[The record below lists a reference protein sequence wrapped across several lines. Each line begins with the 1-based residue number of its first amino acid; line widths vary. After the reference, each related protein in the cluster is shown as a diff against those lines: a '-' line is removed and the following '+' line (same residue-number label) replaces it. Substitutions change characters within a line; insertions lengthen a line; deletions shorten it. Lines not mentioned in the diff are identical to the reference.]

1 MTVKLPG
8 VVRAILSWLWRQLW
22 PIGVVLVVIAAFALG
37 LSWNGNA
44 ADDTKPT
51 SNADEQVANVKF
63 WTCAMHPQ
71 IKQPGPGRC
80 PLCAMDLIPVTDDQS
95 DDTDELPQLTVSRAA
110 AALMEVQVT
119 PVVRRHAEV
128 ELRMAG
134 KVEYDETR
142 LGNITARV
150 GGRLDRLY
158 VDYTGVNVKKGDH
171 LVSLYSPQLLGAQE
185 ELLQA
190 LRAVKELAQS
200 DVGIVRQTAQ
210 STVDAV
216 REKLRLWG
224 LTASQIEQI
233 EARGTGEDHITIYS
247 PMSGIVI
254 RKHAKEGMYVDTGT
268 SIYTIADLSRVWV
281 MLDAFETDLAWLR
294 YGQTVTFSVEA
305 MPGHSF
311 TGTIAFIDPVLNDKR
326 RTVRVRINVPN
337 ARSMLRPGMFVRGL
351 VKAKVAAG
359 GKVMD
364 AALAGKW
371 ISPMHPEIVKD
382 SPGTCDVCGM
392 PLVRAE
398 ELGYVSPTS
407 DAAVP
412 LVIPATA
419 PLITG
424 RRAVVYVRLPGDAD
438 AAPVFEGREVV
449 LGPRAGDHYIVEKG
463 LSEGELVVT
472 RGNFKIDSALQ
483 INAKPSM
490 MNPTDAPLPP
500 PAPASHQGHGGH
512 GNE

>member
-1 MTVKLPG
+1 MTAKLPNT
-8 VVRAILSWLWRQLW
+8 VRPVLRWLWRQLW
-22 PIGVVLVVIAAFALG
+22 PIAVVLVVIAAFALG
-37 LSWNGNA
+37 LSWSGNGTDGTEPKPA
-44 ADDTKPT
+44 AH
-51 SNADEQVANVKF
+51 EQTDVKF
-63 WTCAMHPQ
+63 WTCSMHPQ

-80 PLCAMDLIPVTDDQS
+80 PLCAMDLIPVTEDHGDGM
-95 DDTDELPQLTVSRAA
+95 DELPRLTVGRAA
-110 AALMEVQVT
+110 AALMEVQTT

-128 ELRMAG
+128 ELSMAG

-142 LGNITARV
+142 LGHITARV
-150 GGRLDRLY
+150 AGRLDRLY

-171 LVSLYSPQLLGAQE
+171 LVSLYSPQLLAAQE

-190 LRAVKELAQS
+190 LRAVKELEKS
-200 DVGIVRQTAQ
+200 DVGIVRQTAR

-224 LTASQIEQI
+224 LTASQIRKI
-233 EARGTGEDHITIYS
+233 ETRGTGEDHITIYS
-247 PMSGIVI
+247 PMSGIVV
-254 RKHAKEGMYVDTGT
+254 RKHAKEGMYVQTGT

-281 MLDAFETDLAWLR
+281 VLHAFETDLAWLR
-294 YGQTVTFSVEA
+294 YGQPVTFTVEA
-305 MPGHSF
+305 IPGQSLE
-311 TGTIAFIDPVLNDKR
+311 GTIAFIDPVLNDKR
-326 RTVRVRINVPN
+326 RTVRVRVNVPN
-337 ARSMLRPGMFVRGL
+337 PDAMLRPGMFVRGR
-351 VKAKVAAG
+351 VTAKVAAG

-364 AALAGKW
+364 EALAGKW

-382 SPGTCDVCGM
+382 SPGQCDVCGM

-398 ELGYVSPTS
+398 ELGYVSPAS

-424 RRAVVYVRLPGDAD
+424 RRAVVYVRLPGEAD
-438 AAPVFEGREVV
+438 AAPVFEGRQVI
-449 LGPRAGDHYIVEKG
+449 LGPRAGNHYIVEGG
-463 LSEGELVVT
+463 LEEGELVVT

-490 MNPTDAPLPP
+490 MSQD
-500 PAPASHQGHGGH
+500 
-512 GNE
+512 NE